1 MVIIFS
7 FSFFL
12 GGPPAV
18 AATLSLPQ
26 TIQFEG
32 LTFYTPLSMPHRPL
46 IQSPIFTLTFGE
58 ISSIQK
64 ISVTSKKEILT
75 ETILPTIATTLPQ
88 QKKSA
93 VTTPT
98 PTPKKVKPTM
108 PNSPTPSLNL
118 PLPTTQPI
126 KYSSWGL
133 NADTLFD
140 MSNNY
145 RASKG
150 LPVFQKDDKT
160 CQLASSRAPE
170 INAEIAEGRMHSG
183 LKARN
188 LPYWNSENI
197 ISYHSEEAAFNWWI
211 NDTIHREQIEG
222 NYTYSCVAC
231 AGNACAQEFT
241 NYQPK

>member
-1 MVIIFS
+1 MVIVFS
-7 FSFFL
+7 FIFLL
-12 GGPPAV
+12 GGSAV
-18 AATLSLPQ
+18 AAATLSLPHA
-26 TIQFEG
+26 IQFEG
-32 LTFYTPLSMPHRPL
+32 LTFYTPLSMPHLPVM
-46 IQSPIFTLTFGE
+46 QTSVFTLTFGE
-58 ISSIQK
+58 IASIQK
-64 ISVTSKKEILT
+64 ISVTNKKEILA

-88 QKKSA
+88 QKKSPLA
-93 VTTPT
+93 TPATVAKQTKVTI
-98 PTPKKVKPTM
+98 K
-108 PNSPTPSLNL
+108 NSPTPSPTL
-118 PLPTTQPI
+118 PPPTTQPI

-133 NADTLFD
+133 NADKLFD

-150 LPVFQKDDKT
+150 LSAFQKDDTT

-183 LKARN
+183 LQARK